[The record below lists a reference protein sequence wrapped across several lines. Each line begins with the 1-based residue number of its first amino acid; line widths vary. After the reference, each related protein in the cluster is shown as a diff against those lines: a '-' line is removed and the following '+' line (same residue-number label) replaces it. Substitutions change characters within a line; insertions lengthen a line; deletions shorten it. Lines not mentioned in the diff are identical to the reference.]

1 MRVRAL
7 AVAAAA
13 VVLLLSGTA
22 TAGRS
27 EASIVDVRTSAA
39 SGSASVTWT
48 TSIPMRG
55 RVAYGIGGTY
65 LYSALEPTAAT
76 VHTAELPDLAS
87 SSTYEFRIDSTA
99 GRTKATSTGSVT
111 TAAPP
116 LNPRFDVSG
125 THVTA
130 DGSLFF
136 PVMSY
141 EQCAATI
148 ARALAIGVN
157 TFVQVPFTG
166 CGAPAGVTPP
176 YVLSDNYPGTSGIG
190 WYLPDEP
197 DGWGITPEQMPH
209 LPAAALS
216 GRLRVL
222 NVSQHFFSE
231 QAPIND
237 RFDRNDYKRFT
248 AEADVV
254 GFDMYPVVKFCGRV
268 PLLDV
273 FRAQRELMTIYA
285 PGKPTFQWI
294 ETSKMTG
301 ECASMQITP
310 AIVNAE
316 TWLAIAGGACGIGY
330 FTNSW
335 TGDLWDRWSFD
346 PGVEQQLAA
355 TVSQV
360 QKLAPALC
368 ADYGTVVVP
377 WNGGVAASSR
387 TLNGALYVVA
397 VNSTANATT
406 VPFRVDA
413 LAGRTLTVLDEGRTI
428 VPAKKVFFRDR
439 FEPYAV
445 HVYVAAP

>member
-13 VVLLLSGTA
+13 AVLLLSGTA

-27 EASIVDVRTSAA
+27 EASIADVRASAA

-87 SSTYEFRIDSTA
+87 SSTYEFRIDSAA

-148 ARALAIGVN
+148 GRALTIGVN

-166 CGAPAGVTPP
+166 CGA
-176 YVLSDNYPGTSGIG
+176 
-190 WYLPDEP
+190 
-197 DGWGITPEQMPH
+197 
-209 LPAAALS
+209 
-216 GRLRVL
+216 RRVL
-222 NVSQHFFSE
+222 
-231 QAPIND
+231 
-237 RFDRNDYKRFT
+237 RRR
-248 AEADVV
+248 
-254 GFDMYPVVKFCGRV
+254 
-268 PLLDV
+268 
-273 FRAQRELMTIYA
+273 
-285 PGKPTFQWI
+285 
-294 ETSKMTG
+294 TS
-301 ECASMQITP
+301 
-310 AIVNAE
+310 
-316 TWLAIAGGACGIGY
+316 
-330 FTNSW
+330 
-335 TGDLWDRWSFD
+335 
-346 PGVEQQLAA
+346 
-355 TVSQV
+355 
-360 QKLAPALC
+360 
-368 ADYGTVVVP
+368 
-377 WNGGVAASSR
+377 
-387 TLNGALYVVA
+387 
-397 VNSTANATT
+397 
-406 VPFRVDA
+406 
-413 LAGRTLTVLDEGRTI
+413 
-428 VPAKKVFFRDR
+428 
-439 FEPYAV
+439 
-445 HVYVAAP
+445 